1 MLLRPYVQISLSISV
16 RYTLRHAGHTIVLY
30 RYQGRLVP
38 LAIAEVE
45 FADAEAAA
53 SFQPPACF
61 GAEVTDDARHRNSSL
76 AMGLVAA
83 NGSGSP
89 SPRNCWTRC
98 SAGTTAQR
106 SWRRN

>member
-1 MLLRPYVQISLSISV
+1 MPVAAHRSLTKV
-16 RYTLRHAGHTIVLY
+16 RHTLRHAGHTMELY
-30 RYQGRLVP
+30 RYQGRLAP

-45 FADAEAAA
+45 FADADAAA

-61 GAEVTDDARHRNSSL
+61 GGEVTDDVRYRNSSL
-76 AMGLVAA
+76 AMGQVAA

-89 SPRNCWTRC
+89 LLRNCWTRC